1 MKRKLI
7 TLFGFIAALL
17 SLLIIIPTSLI
28 DSETDDMTYSDVPS
42 IPHRKV
48 GIVLGCPRK
57 LSGGRINPFFSTR
70 ITAAA
75 ALFRAGKVDYLLASG
90 DNYSRGCVETVSMR
104 EALIREGIPEERI
117 YCDYKG
123 LRTLDSVV
131 RARYVFGENKFVV
144 ISQEFQN
151 RRAIFIAKSRGINA
165 IGFNAAEV
173 GAYEGFLTKVRELF
187 ARILTILD
195 VYVLGSEPRFL
206 GGKMPIGAND
216 GQKGDCAAR

>member
-1 MKRKLI
+1 L
-7 TLFGFIAALL
+7 
-17 SLLIIIPTSLI
+17 LI
-28 DSETDDMTYSDVPS
+28 DSETEDMTYSDVPS

-57 LSGGRINPFFSTR
+57 VSGGRINPFFSTR
-70 ITAAA
+70 ITAAV

-104 EALIREGIPEERI
+104 DALIREGIPEERI

-131 RARYVFGENKFVV
+131 RAKEVFGENKFVV
-144 ISQEFQN
+144 ISQQFQN
-151 RRAIFIAKSRGINA
+151 RRAVFIAKSRGIDA
-165 IGFNAAEV
+165 IGFNADEV

-187 ARILTILD
+187 ARTLTMLD
-195 VYVLGSEPRFL
+195 IYVLESEPRFL
-206 GGKMPIGAND
+206 GEKIPIGAD
-216 GQKGDCAAR
+216 ARQKGNCAAR